1 MINRSLARQQ
11 QEDVAVDVAIHGF
24 FVFHPLPRQH
34 LYIHLYAFSVSANVI
49 CIFFATFTNGVSEGI
64 SLISAFYILRL
75 LRRDQHVQLC
85 LHLLN
90 HDVVLANLR

>member
-24 FVFHPLPRQH
+24 FCLSSSATTAFIYP
-34 LYIHLYAFSVSANVI
+34 FSVSANVI